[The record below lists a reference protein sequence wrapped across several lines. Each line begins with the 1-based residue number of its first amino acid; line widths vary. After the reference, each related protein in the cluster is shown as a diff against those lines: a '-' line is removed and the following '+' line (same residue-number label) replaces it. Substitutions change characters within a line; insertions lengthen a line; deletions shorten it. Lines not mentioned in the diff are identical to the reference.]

1 MIKVMRQAAGIGLAA
16 NQAGVGLRMLVHKL
30 APVAPQVLINPELL
44 DGDGKWEYSEACLS
58 LKLEGTAATVLR
70 PKRIT
75 VRAVTIDGK
84 PIVVNADE
92 LFARVL
98 QHEIDHLDGIEYV
111 QRVDG
116 EDRLKIYR
124 LIEDCGID
132 ISCIPP
138 RPYGVLK

>member
-1 MIKVMRQAAGIGLAA
+1 MTLP
-16 NQAGVGLRMLVHKL
+16 N
-30 APVAPQVLINPELL
+30 
-44 DGDGKWEYSEACLS
+44 
-58 LKLEGTAATVLR
+58 
-70 PKRIT
+70 
-75 VRAVTIDGK
+75 RAGK

-98 QHEIDHLDGIEYV
+98 QHEIDRLDGIEYV
-111 QRVDG
+111 QHTDG

-124 LIEDCGID
+124 LIKDCGID